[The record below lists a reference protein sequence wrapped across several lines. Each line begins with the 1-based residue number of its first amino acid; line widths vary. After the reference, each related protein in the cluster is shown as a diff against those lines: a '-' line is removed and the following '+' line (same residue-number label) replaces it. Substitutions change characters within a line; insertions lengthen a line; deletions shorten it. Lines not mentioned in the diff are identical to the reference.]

1 VVKPVSDVMSE
12 FAPELAALRLSRAPE
27 ALVAPVPPFAITSVP
42 PTVSVPEV
50 VIGEP
55 VKVRPVVPPDAAT
68 EVTVPP
74 PAVDAMEIPPA
85 LFVMV
90 MPEPAVNV
98 ALVNVLPVLLPMSN
112 CPSVYVV

>member
-1 VVKPVSDVMSE
+1 MRPVSDVISE
-12 FAPELAALRLSRAPE
+12 LAPEPAARRVSLAPE
-27 ALVAPVPPFAITSVP
+27 ALVAPVPPFAIASVP
-42 PTVSVPEV
+42 PSVNVPVV

-55 VKVRPVVPPDAAT
+55 VNDRPVVPPDAAT